1 MMLVTPEDT
10 EQFFEEYFTKIKI
23 HIREQIKYDDE
34 NFYDRNDDIADT
46 VSFEGQEMKE
56 KYRRGKSAENVKVAS

>member
-1 MMLVTPEDT
+1 MMLVTSEDT
-10 EQFFEEYFTKIKI
+10 EKFFEEYFTKIKI

-46 VSFEGQEMKE
+46 VSFDGQ
-56 KYRRGKSAENVKVAS
+56 